1 MNNLELN
8 EQEQLNQQ
16 KASLLDDLVAVST
29 VLEETWNYHP
39 DNPNKKNVIEEYNQL
54 LKIKE
59 DIERELEEL
68 EQSNALVAV
77 SYTDLTLPT
86 ILLV

>member
-1 MNNLELN
+1 MANLELN

-68 EQSNALVAV
+68 E
-77 SYTDLTLPT
+77 
-86 ILLV
+86 